1 MVMVRHM
8 IKIKQRA
15 EHSVLEETLGFVRDV
30 YSMEVLGK

>member
-15 EHSVLEETLGFVRDV
+15 EQSVLEETLEFMN
-30 YSMEVLGK
+30 YINFLN